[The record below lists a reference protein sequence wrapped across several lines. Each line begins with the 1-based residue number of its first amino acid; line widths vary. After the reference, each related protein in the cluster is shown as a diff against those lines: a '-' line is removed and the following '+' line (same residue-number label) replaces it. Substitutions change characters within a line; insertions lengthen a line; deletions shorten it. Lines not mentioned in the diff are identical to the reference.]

1 MVVDYLGL
9 IGGDRKLS
17 TYDRVSTHARELQA
31 LAKRHDV
38 ALLILGQVNR
48 AEGGDGSKELSLA
61 AARDSGVV
69 EEAADVVIGMWRPD
83 RQTGLD
89 PAERI
94 RRRDEIRRRM
104 LKNPARRARD
114 HDHARS
120 RSPVPTPN
128 GGHNMRGLTLSRRDL
143 RLSPVFFTS
152 TIWRASPLA
161 LKLALF
167 LISKANHPDT
177 DVDGKVVHRG
187 EYRRSLRQ
195 LAQDLGVK
203 DARSVRR
210 AVMELVEL
218 KVVSLARDR
227 HQTAASDAPDCSV
240 RRATS
245 NAPRNRKHQVI
256 IVNGFQSLKWPC
268 CVRRTRTR
276 VTT

>member
-94 RRRDEIRRRM
+94 RRRDEIRLRM
-104 LKNPARRARD
+104 LKNR
-114 HDHARS
+114 HGELG
-120 RSPVPTPN
+120 TTI
-128 GGHNMRGLTLSRRDL
+128 TLDQD
-143 RLSPVFFTS
+143 P
-152 TIWRASPLA
+152 
-161 LKLALF
+161 
-167 LISKANHPDT
+167 
-177 DVDGKVVHRG
+177 
-187 EYRRSLRQ
+187 RSLR
-195 LAQDLGVK
+195 LTED
-203 DARSVRR
+203 
-210 AVMELVEL
+210 
-218 KVVSLARDR
+218 
-227 HQTAASDAPDCSV
+227 
-240 RRATS
+240 
-245 NAPRNRKHQVI
+245 
-256 IVNGFQSLKWPC
+256 
-268 CVRRTRTR
+268 
-276 VTT
+276 TT